1 MEGPISPTE
10 LVGILQRT
18 VEEQGSAFRSSKVKQ
33 AEAIIADRRLREEQD
48 AAYLAAL
55 QLDKVCLCLYIWYMQ
70 CFRSKTLSSEA
81 ESWQWT
87 NILAHFCRK
96 RRSKKIYL
104 QQTELRN
111 QQKLLPK
118 QKMRDFKTTLPNN
131 SMEKPKRLLVQEK
144 LNTRRLQIGG
154 RILRLLHRY
163 DFGAKNITF
172 WVFF

>member
-55 QLDKVCLCLYIWYMQ
+55 ELDKVCLCLYIRYMP

-81 ESWQWT
+81 ES
-87 NILAHFCRK
+87 
-96 RRSKKIYL
+96 
-104 QQTELRN
+104 
-111 QQKLLPK
+111 
-118 QKMRDFKTTLPNN
+118 
-131 SMEKPKRLLVQEK
+131 
-144 LNTRRLQIGG
+144 
-154 RILRLLHRY
+154 
-163 DFGAKNITF
+163 
-172 WVFF
+172 